1 MKKFILHEEEKNRI
15 LNLHKKL
22 ISEQLGN
29 TRFNTTSTGLGST
42 QLPTLPQAFRR
53 ANMPDPQTTFRGY
66 EEKEGEVSRSFFEEN
81 GIDRYSDDAS
91 STDPSSSEDSSSSA
105 GGSGFSWK
113 ETTLTIEDLKNGK
126 SVSIGMKGPV
136 ITKIQ
141 ELLISAGYKD
151 ISKSGNPD
159 DLFGKRTKSSVEKFQ
174 SVNKNDKDQPLK
186 KDGIVGPETIKA
198 LLKKSDEKMRNS
210 AQAEI
215 PKDTRLAPPEF
226 GKIPKPPREQIPS
239 INLPDRNKIQLPNV
253 PGVQTK

>member
-1 MKKFILHEEEKNRI
+1 MKKFLVNEEEKNRI

-22 ISEQLGN
+22 ISEQQLGN
-29 TRFNTTSTGLGST
+29 TRFNTASTGLGST

-53 ANMPDPQTTFRGY
+53 ANMPDPKTTFRGF

-91 STDPSSSEDSSSSA
+91 STDPSSSA

-113 ETTLTIEDLKNGK
+113 ETTLTIEDLKNGRT
-126 SVSIGMKGPV
+126 VSMGMKGPV
-136 ITKIQ
+136 VGEIQ
-141 ELLISAGYKD
+141 KLLISAGYNN

-159 DLFGKRTKSSVEKFQ
+159 NLFGRLTKGQVEKFQ
-174 SVNKNDKDQPLK
+174 TENKNDKDQPLK

-198 LLKKSDEKMRNS
+198 LLKKSDEKMRIS

-215 PKDTRLAPPEF
+215 PKDTRLASPEF
-226 GKIPKPPREQIPS
+226 GKIPT
-239 INLPDRNKIQLPNV
+239 
-253 PGVQTK
+253 PGQ

>member
-1 MKKFILHEEEKNRI
+1 MKKFIVHEDEKNRI

-22 ISEQLGN
+22 ISEQQLGN
-29 TRFNTTSTGLGST
+29 TRFNTASAGLGSK

-53 ANMPDPQTTFRGY
+53 ANMPDPETTFRGY

-91 STDPSSSEDSSSSA
+91 SSDSSSS
-105 GGSGFSWK
+105 GGSTGSSGTSGGGTGFSWK

-151 ISKSGNPD
+151 VSKSGNPD

-198 LLKKSDEKMRNS
+198 LLKKSDEKMRSS

-215 PKDTRLAPPEF
+215 PKDTRLAPSEF
-226 GKIPKPPREQIPS
+226 GKIPT
-239 INLPDRNKIQLPNV
+239 
-253 PGVQTK
+253 PGQ

>member
-1 MKKFILHEEEKNRI
+1 MKKFIVHEEEKNRI

-22 ISEQLGN
+22 ISEQQLGN
-29 TRFNTTSTGLGST
+29 TRFNTTSSGLGST

-81 GIDRYSDDAS
+81 GIDQYSDDTS
-91 STDPSSSEDSSSSA
+91 STGSSSSGGSTGSSGTSG

-136 ITKIQ
+136 VGEIQ
-141 ELLISAGYKD
+141 KLLIDKEYKN
-151 ISKSGNPD
+151 ISKSGEPD
-159 DLFGKRTKSSVEKFQ
+159 NLFGRLTKGQVEKFQ
-174 SVNKNDKDQPLK
+174 TENKNDKGESLK

-198 LLKKSDEKMRNS
+198 LLKVPTPYTKGVETAVKQVLPTGVSPTLS
-210 AQAEI
+210 
-215 PKDTRLAPPEF
+215 PPD
-226 GKIPKPPREQIPS
+226 KQ
-239 INLPDRNKIQLPNV
+239 
-253 PGVQTK
+253 

>member
-1 MKKFILHEEEKNRI
+1 MKKFIVHEDEKNRI

-22 ISEQLGN
+22 ISEQQLGN
-29 TRFNTTSTGLGST
+29 TRFNTASAGLGSK

-53 ANMPDPQTTFRGY
+53 ANMPDPETTFRGY

-91 STDPSSSEDSSSSA
+91 SSDSSSSGGSTGSSGTSG

-151 ISKSGNPD
+151 VSKSGNPD

-174 SVNKNDKDQPLK
+174 TENKNDKDQQLK

-198 LLKKSDEKMRNS
+198 LLKKSDEKMKS
-210 AQAEI
+210 AAQGEI
-215 PKDTRLAPPEF
+215 PKDTRLASPEF
-226 GKIPKPPREQIPS
+226 GKIPTTGK
-239 INLPDRNKIQLPNV
+239 
-253 PGVQTK
+253 